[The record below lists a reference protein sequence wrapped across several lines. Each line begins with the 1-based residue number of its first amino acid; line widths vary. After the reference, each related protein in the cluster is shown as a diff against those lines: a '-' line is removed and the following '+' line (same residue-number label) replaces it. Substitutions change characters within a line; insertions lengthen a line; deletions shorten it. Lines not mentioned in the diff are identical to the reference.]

1 MKQGLLVLVLTVLTG
16 AAQAAE
22 SRVYLM
28 ALANL
33 GGSNLAQVVFLHEPE
48 ITQLEVCEEARL
60 KGIRERDWLRY
71 HHIFMSHQMKGFT
84 VQRQYRCVL
93 NDQPIDSWYDKAKY
107 DYAYLIKVD
116 PDARLHVQQ
125 MSSMAHCTGALEKMP
140 QEEREQSHCAK
151 ANQKLLAKQ

>member
-22 SRVYLM
+22 NRVYLM

-60 KGIRERDWLRY
+60 KGIRERDWARY
-71 HHIFMSHQMKGFT
+71 HHIFMSHRMKGYS
-84 VQRQYRCVL
+84 VQMHYRCVL

-116 PDARLHVQQ
+116 PSARLHVQQ
-125 MSSMAHCTGALEKMP
+125 TSSMAQCTGALEKMP
-140 QEEREQSHCAK
+140 QVQREQSQCAK
-151 ANQKLLAKQ
+151 ANQKLLVDQ